1 MWDEKGLFKIL
12 QFYNT
17 FIEKPEI
24 KKLNNAELLKELPFH
39 DHLSIVK
46 NKTGFTG
53 YARRHKIEV
62 VQKIDVIT
70 QLKPGEVNIK
80 DLFKDLLHELKGFK
94 YQINLK
100 ILLSKIENNG
110 EIEYSPVCFNS
121 LTKAVINNDY
131 KLDQAFEEIIYRLD
145 NWISHESGWVVEE
158 THNKYLNVS
167 SYSPLV
173 GITYISIQK
182 KD

>member
-1 MWDEKGLFKIL
+1 MTYIHQLCKVLSIPCLFYVAQIIICGMKKDYL
-12 QFYNT
+12 RYCN

-24 KKLNNAELLKELPFH
+24 KKLNNAELLKELPFY

-70 QLKPGEVNIK
+70 QLKPGEINIK
-80 DLFKDLLHELKGFK
+80 DLFKDLLNELKGFK

-100 ILLSKIENNG
+100 ILLGKIENM
-110 EIEYSPVCFNS
+110 V
-121 LTKAVINNDY
+121 
-131 KLDQAFEEIIYRLD
+131 KLNILQFVLIL
-145 NWISHESGWVVEE
+145 
-158 THNKYLNVS
+158 
-167 SYSPLV
+167 
-173 GITYISIQK
+173 
-182 KD
+182 